1 MPAVRDR
8 QADIT
13 LPEVPVAR
21 ARRPVVLGTLAL
33 RPDPTAEQMAINS
46 CLDSGSPLVIV
57 NSVQLPPYPT
67 TMMVGGLQAMV
78 LPHED
83 DREAVSE
90 SADRIASLG
99 VEVET
104 VGLVTPRPVRALLD
118 FAGRRSPG
126 LLLFGPPLSENA
138 RLRMRMATRRIRR
151 EAPCLVSGAPDG

>member
-13 LPEVPVAR
+13 LPEAPVAR

-90 SADRIASLG
+90 CADRIASLG

-104 VGLVTPRPVRALLD
+104 VGLFTPRPVRALLD

-126 LLLFGPPLSENA
+126 LLIFGPLLSEIG
-138 RLRMRMATRRIRR
+138 RLRMRMASRRIRR
-151 EAPCLVSGAPDG
+151 EAPCLVWVAPDG

>member
-8 QADIT
+8 QADIS
-13 LPEVPVAR
+13 LPEAPVAR
-21 ARRPVVLGTLAL
+21 ARRPVILGTLAL

-67 TMMVGGLQAMV
+67 TMMVGGLGAMV

-83 DREAVSE
+83 DREAVAQC
-90 SADRIASLG
+90 ADRIASLG
-99 VEVET
+99 IDVET
-104 VGLVTPRPVRALLD
+104 VGLFTPRPVRALLD

-126 LLLFGPPLSENA
+126 LLIFGPLLSEIG
-138 RLRMRMATRRIRR
+138 RLRMRLAERRIRR
-151 EAPCLVSGAPDG
+151 DATCLVWVAPDG